1 MCNISDQTFGRFFS
15 RGKRHQFFTHLEDP
29 GTPPKIN
36 IEPDNDGLED
46 DFPLPGVYSQVPA
59 VNLPGCMPEK

>member
-1 MCNISDQTFGRFFS
+1 MT
-15 RGKRHQFFTHLEDP
+15 

-46 DFPLPGVYSQVPA
+46 DFPLPGVYSQAPA
-59 VNLPGCMPEK
+59 VNLPGCMQINNPPKVTTNVTH